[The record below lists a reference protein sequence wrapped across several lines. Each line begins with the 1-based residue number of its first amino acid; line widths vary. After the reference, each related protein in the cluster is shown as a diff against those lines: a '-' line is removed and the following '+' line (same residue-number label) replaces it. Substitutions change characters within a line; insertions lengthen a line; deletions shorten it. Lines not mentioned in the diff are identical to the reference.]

1 MGGIEVMN
9 WDMMYR
15 TVGNFILTGG
25 LLLAISMFAVYMIG
39 LLIHFINGNDFN
51 TTDTFDPFKNNHVG
65 VALLTPFLIFGAT
78 LLVAITW
85 PVSVPVLFIVLVT
98 LPFRLRNLSKKKMWK
113 ELKS

>member
-1 MGGIEVMN
+1 MNLELIYETGSRFIE
-9 WDMMYR
+9 
-15 TVGNFILTGG
+15 TGG

-51 TTDTFDPFKNNHVG
+51 TTETFDPFKNNHVA
-65 VALLTPFLIFGAT
+65 VAVFTPSLIFFVI

-85 PVSVPVLFIVLVT
+85 PVSVPVLLIVLIS
-98 LPFRLRNLSKKKMWK
+98 LPFRLRNISKKKMWE